1 MSINDMATS
10 QTSFVHNINI
20 GSPSLSP
27 FSTKTG
33 KEPTWQPLLLQFA
46 QFQYGGSG
54 RFRR

>member
-33 KEPTWQPLLLQFA
+33 KEPT
-46 QFQYGGSG
+46 
-54 RFRR
+54 